1 MGSFPDDFKGNTPM
15 IKKELGFFL
24 KERSIEVKQLLQAYL
39 NRPNAVDNILKIISQ
54 QELVK
59 ITKKA
64 FFQETDELKVIGEAL
79 FSALKNVIDGEKKH
93 ALFFKLIHQY
103 FIGKAIKEAA
113 LKGLFSNLYKEAK
126 SLYSALVS
134 EFLALKKSGNLNT
147 TSPIS
152 RFLSGIN
159 GIDDF
164 NVALGSENIDLERSE
179 YYVEFG
185 STKFDDVLLSLSD
198 LYAIFK
204 RLTDQDQLLIK
215 KRLHQWGNSKNKIR
229 RILKLYPENNIK
241 SLFDFIH
248 PDLESFFNAL
258 DSVLIKEHKSTLPLA
273 LGLEHWEGVIVY
285 SFGYWSSNNLI
296 MYSLKDLIQMF
307 LTQIFKQLSISK
319 DDFVLQLKDTSLKTS
334 NVVKQRLIDWTLQL
348 DTKSSENQIKSS
360 QVEEFNDLDNS
371 ESLFVEN
378 AGLVLLWPFLSR
390 LFDKLNLMEKREFV
404 DNESQQKAILLSEFL
419 VTGKTEFQESS
430 LSLNKI
436 ICGAPLEMFVDIDLS
451 LEKFELDICE
461 SLLKSVI
468 KNWEKIENSSISTL
482 RESFLIREGT
492 LSKFGRD
499 FNLNIQKK
507 PYDVLLNT
515 LPWNIRM
522 IQTSLM
528 KNRILVNWI

>member
-1 MGSFPDDFKGNTPM
+1 MG
-15 IKKELGFFL
+15 
-24 KERSIEVKQLLQAYL
+24 
-39 NRPNAVDNILKIISQ
+39 
-54 QELVK
+54 
-59 ITKKA
+59 
-64 FFQETDELKVIGEAL
+64 
-79 FSALKNVIDGEKKH
+79 
-93 ALFFKLIHQY
+93 
-103 FIGKAIKEAA
+103 
-113 LKGLFSNLYKEAK
+113 
-126 SLYSALVS
+126 
-134 EFLALKKSGNLNT
+134 EF
-147 TSPIS
+147 
-152 RFLSGIN
+152 
-159 GIDDF
+159 
-164 NVALGSENIDLERSE
+164 
-179 YYVEFG
+179 
-185 STKFDDVLLSLSD
+185 
-198 LYAIFK
+198 
-204 RLTDQDQLLIK
+204 
-215 KRLHQWGNSKNKIR
+215 KNKIR

>member
-1 MGSFPDDFKGNTPM
+1 M
-15 IKKELGFFL
+15 
-24 KERSIEVKQLLQAYL
+24 
-39 NRPNAVDNILKIISQ
+39 
-54 QELVK
+54 
-59 ITKKA
+59 
-64 FFQETDELKVIGEAL
+64 
-79 FSALKNVIDGEKKH
+79 
-93 ALFFKLIHQY
+93 
-103 FIGKAIKEAA
+103 
-113 LKGLFSNLYKEAK
+113 
-126 SLYSALVS
+126 
-134 EFLALKKSGNLNT
+134 NT

-319 DDFVLQLKDTSLKTS
+319 DDFVLQLKDT
-334 NVVKQRLIDWTLQL
+334 
-348 DTKSSENQIKSS
+348 
-360 QVEEFNDLDNS
+360 
-371 ESLFVEN
+371 
-378 AGLVLLWPFLSR
+378 
-390 LFDKLNLMEKREFV
+390 
-404 DNESQQKAILLSEFL
+404 
-419 VTGKTEFQESS
+419 
-430 LSLNKI
+430 
-436 ICGAPLEMFVDIDLS
+436 
-451 LEKFELDICE
+451 
-461 SLLKSVI
+461 
-468 KNWEKIENSSISTL
+468 
-482 RESFLIREGT
+482 
-492 LSKFGRD
+492 
-499 FNLNIQKK
+499 
-507 PYDVLLNT
+507 
-515 LPWNIRM
+515 LP
-522 IQTSLM
+522 
-528 KNRILVNWI
+528 

>member
-1 MGSFPDDFKGNTPM
+1 M
-15 IKKELGFFL
+15 
-24 KERSIEVKQLLQAYL
+24 
-39 NRPNAVDNILKIISQ
+39 
-54 QELVK
+54 
-59 ITKKA
+59 
-64 FFQETDELKVIGEAL
+64 
-79 FSALKNVIDGEKKH
+79 
-93 ALFFKLIHQY
+93 
-103 FIGKAIKEAA
+103 
-113 LKGLFSNLYKEAK
+113 
-126 SLYSALVS
+126 
-134 EFLALKKSGNLNT
+134 
-147 TSPIS
+147 
-152 RFLSGIN
+152 
-159 GIDDF
+159 
-164 NVALGSENIDLERSE
+164 
-179 YYVEFG
+179 
-185 STKFDDVLLSLSD
+185 
-198 LYAIFK
+198 
-204 RLTDQDQLLIK
+204 
-215 KRLHQWGNSKNKIR
+215 
-229 RILKLYPENNIK
+229 
-241 SLFDFIH
+241 
-248 PDLESFFNAL
+248 
-258 DSVLIKEHKSTLPLA
+258 
-273 LGLEHWEGVIVY
+273 
-285 SFGYWSSNNLI
+285 
-296 MYSLKDLIQMF
+296 
-307 LTQIFKQLSISK
+307 
-319 DDFVLQLKDTSLKTS
+319 
-334 NVVKQRLIDWTLQL
+334 VKQRLIDWTLQL

-515 LPWNIRM
+515 LPWNIGM